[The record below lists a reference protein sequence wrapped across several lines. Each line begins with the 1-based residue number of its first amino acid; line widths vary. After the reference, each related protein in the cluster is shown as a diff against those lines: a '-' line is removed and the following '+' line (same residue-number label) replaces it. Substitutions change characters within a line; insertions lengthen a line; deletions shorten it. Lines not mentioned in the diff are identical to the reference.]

1 MIIKTT
7 FKDNDFTKILENY
20 WNKFWFKNYYKAVDK
35 LDVNITDFDKA
46 IDEDWEQ
53 LRKWKD
59 AKIEAEELLDKAFF
73 KESEMTAKD
82 IRRFAKIIKDSI
94 VAFIEEPKPVLV
106 DGFSKEDINY
116 LKKNLVVEI
125 KSTLRDKDENGENV
139 YYLLN
144 NKTAIIM

>member
-7 FKDNDFTKILENY
+7 FKDNDFTKVLENY

-46 IDEDWEQ
+46 TDEDWEQ

-82 IRRFAKIIKDSI
+82 IRRFAKVIKDSI

-106 DGFSKEDINY
+106 DGFSKEDIDY
-116 LKKNLVVEI
+116 LKKNLH
-125 KSTLRDKDENGENV
+125 
-139 YYLLN
+139 
-144 NKTAIIM
+144 